1 MSLIVKPS
9 SEAPCNRFWD
19 LSGDNDI
26 KLPYFP
32 VIPLLFIG
40 KRRHADADNNFA
52 RLHDELCSFTRTC
65 AHPCRSSCLA
75 AVTAALTGANN
86 KIKGSSR
93 LLKADPDAAAGEATM

>member
-40 KRRHADADNNFA
+40 KRRHADADNNLCTIA
-52 RLHDELCSFTRTC
+52 R
-65 AHPCRSSCLA
+65 
-75 AVTAALTGANN
+75 
-86 KIKGSSR
+86 
-93 LLKADPDAAAGEATM
+93 